1 MFSKPKLELVS
12 RYSVDADPEDTG
24 PIGSNA
30 GIFAK
35 ASPDHFPGIRLRM
48 TREVFLLILATASED
63 PSVNCERL
71 WYKILTASRASRTKV
86 LVNGYSFCVRIRSA
100 NGLVCHDLAI
110 RFYAG
115 GHSGPSATIMFES
128 QVAR

>member
-1 MFSKPKLELVS
+1 
-12 RYSVDADPEDTG
+12 
-24 PIGSNA
+24 
-30 GIFAK
+30 
-35 ASPDHFPGIRLRM
+35 M

-115 GHSGPSATIMFES
+115 GGIVADSELDKEHSETLDKASSMLALIQRFGGDVSLTDNKA
-128 QVAR
+128 